1 MAVPVS
7 GERPIPGVP
16 EQIATRMAFF
26 IAGFAIAAWAPLVPY
41 AKERLGIDEGVLGL
55 LLLCLGIGSIVSMP
69 LTGILAARFG
79 CRRVIWCATVV
90 ICLALPFL
98 ALASTVP
105 SLAVVLLVFGAG
117 IGTVDVTVNIQAVI
131 VEKAARRAMMSG
143 FHGLFSVGGIVGSG
157 GVSAFLWAGTTPFV
171 AMIGVVVLILVSLF
185 AFGRALLPYG
195 SERDAPLFVVPR
207 GFVLFLGVLSLIC
220 FLAEGAILDWGA
232 VFLTSV
238 REVAPAQAGW
248 GFAVFSIA
256 MTICRLTGDRIV
268 QALGGFR
275 VILFGGICAAAG
287 LAVVVLAP
295 SWLVALIGFGMVGL
309 GASNIVPV
317 LFSTAGRQTVMPP
330 NLAIAA
336 ITFLGYTGILLGP
349 ALIGFVAEAFSLS
362 VALLGVAAL
371 LLFVAASARAATRVS
386 S

>member
-1 MAVPVS
+1 M
-7 GERPIPGVP
+7 
-16 EQIATRMAFF
+16 
-26 IAGFAIAAWAPLVPY
+26 
-41 AKERLGIDEGVLGL
+41 
-55 LLLCLGIGSIVSMP
+55 
-69 LTGILAARFG
+69 
-79 CRRVIWCATVV
+79 
-90 ICLALPFL
+90 
-98 ALASTVP
+98 
-105 SLAVVLLVFGAG
+105 LLVFGAG